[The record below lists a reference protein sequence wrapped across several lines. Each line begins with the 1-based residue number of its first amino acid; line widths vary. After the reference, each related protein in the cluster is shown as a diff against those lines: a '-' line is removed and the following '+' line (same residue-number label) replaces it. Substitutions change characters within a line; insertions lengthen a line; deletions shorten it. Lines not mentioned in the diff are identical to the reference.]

1 MAVCEILCVGTELLL
16 GDILNTNARFLSK
29 ELALMGI
36 SVLRQ
41 TTVGDNMQR
50 LCAAFNE
57 AASRSDIVVA
67 CGGLGPTA
75 DDITKEALAQV
86 LGLRLQKHEPTARA
100 IEQYFQRRGVPMP
113 RTNLKQALVP
123 EGADVFENR
132 NGSAPGI
139 GVKAAGKT
147 YVLLPGPP
155 RELEPMFR
163 DRVSAYLA
171 SYSDCVIISHAVKT
185 FGIGE
190 SLMAEKVADLL
201 ELENPTVA
209 PYAKD
214 AEAYL
219 RVTARAASREEAER
233 LCAPVIHE
241 IRRRL
246 GSKVYGV
253 DTENLQR
260 RVVELLQTKGLKV
273 AFAESCTGGYAA
285 KRITDIPG
293 SSAVFECGIVAYA
306 NAVKS
311 RLLGVKPGT
320 LKRFGAV
327 STQTAVEMAQGV
339 LRISEADIGVGIT
352 GIAGPQ
358 SDTGGKPAGL
368 CCIALAAKGAAARV
382 ETIETGRA
390 NDREYNRFAASS
402 KALDM
407 IRLYLEAAE

>member
-16 GDILNTNARFLSK
+16 GDILNTNSRFLSK

-36 SVLRQ
+36 SVLRH
-41 TTVGDNMQR
+41 TTVGDNMER
-50 LCAAFNE
+50 ICTAFRE
-57 AASRSDIVVA
+57 AGSRSDIVIA

-75 DDITKEALAQV
+75 DDITKEALAHV
-86 LGLRLQKHEPTARA
+86 LGLRLETHGPTAQS
-100 IEQYFQRRGVPMP
+100 IERYFQNRGIPMP
-113 RTNLKQALVP
+113 QTNLKQALVP

-139 GVKAAGKT
+139 GVKTGGKT
-147 YVLLPGPP
+147 FVLLPGPP

-163 DRVSAYLA
+163 NQVCDYLA
-171 SYSDCVIISHAVKT
+171 SYSDCVIISHTVKT
-185 FGIGE
+185 YGIGE
-190 SLMAEKVADLL
+190 SLMAEKVSDLL

-219 RVTARAASREEAER
+219 RVTARAATREEADK
-233 LCAPVIHE
+233 LCEPVIRE

-260 RVVELLQTKGLKV
+260 RVVELLQAKGLKA

-311 RLLGVKPGT
+311 QLLGVKPET
-320 LKRFGAV
+320 LRRFGAV
-327 STQTAVEMAQGV
+327 STQTAAEMAEGI
-339 LRISEADIGVGIT
+339 LRVSGADIGVGIT

-368 CCIALAAKGAAARV
+368 CYIALAVKAAGTRV
-382 ETIETGRA
+382 EKIETGRA
-390 NDREYNRFAASS
+390 ADREYNRFMASS

-407 IRLYLEAAE
+407 IRLYLENAE

>member
-16 GDILNTNARFLSK
+16 GDILNTNSRFLSR

-36 SVLRQ
+36 SVLRH
-41 TTVGDNMQR
+41 TTVGDNMKR
-50 LCAAFNE
+50 LCAALRE
-57 AASRSDIVVA
+57 ASLRSDIIIA
-67 CGGLGPTA
+67 SGGLGPTA
-75 DDITKEALAQV
+75 DDITKDALGLV
-86 LGLRLQKHEPTARA
+86 LGLRLETHAPTARA
-100 IEQYFQRRGVPMP
+100 IERYFQKRGIPMP
-113 RTNLKQALVP
+113 PTNLKQALVP
-123 EGADVFENR
+123 EGADVFENN

-139 GVKAAGKT
+139 GVKTGGKT
-147 YVLLPGPP
+147 FVLLPGPP
-155 RELEPMFR
+155 RELEPMFL
-163 DRVSAYLA
+163 DRVRDYLA

-185 FGIGE
+185 YGIGE
-190 SLMAEKVADLL
+190 SLMAEKVSDLL

-219 RVTARAASREEAER
+219 RVTARAATHEEAER
-233 LCAPVIHE
+233 LCEPVIRE

-246 GSKVYGV
+246 GSRVYGV

-260 RVVELLQTKGLKV
+260 RVVELLQAKGLKA

-293 SSAVFECGIVAYA
+293 SSAVFDCGIVAYA
-306 NAVKS
+306 NAVKIK
-311 RLLGVKPGT
+311 LLGVKPET

-327 STQTAVEMAQGV
+327 SEQTAAEMAQGILDV
-339 LRISEADIGVGIT
+339 SGADIGIGIT

-358 SDTGGKPAGL
+358 SDESGKPAGL
-368 CCIALAAKGAAARV
+368 CYIALAVKDADARV
-382 ETIETGRA
+382 EKIETGRV

>member
-16 GDILNTNARFLSK
+16 GDILNTNSRFLSR

-36 SVLRQ
+36 SVLRH
-41 TTVGDNMQR
+41 TTVGDNIKR
-50 LCAAFNE
+50 LCAALRE
-57 AASRSDIVVA
+57 ASSRSDIIIA
-67 CGGLGPTA
+67 SGGLGPTA
-75 DDITKEALAQV
+75 DDITKDALGLV
-86 LGLRLQKHEPTARA
+86 LGLPLETHAPTARA
-100 IEQYFQRRGVPMP
+100 IERYFQKRGIPMP
-113 RTNLKQALVP
+113 PTNLKQALVP
-123 EGADVFENR
+123 EGADVFENK

-139 GVKAAGKT
+139 GVKTGGKT
-147 YVLLPGPP
+147 FVLLPGPP
-155 RELEPMFR
+155 RELEPMFL
-163 DRVSAYLA
+163 DRVRDYLA

-185 FGIGE
+185 YGIGE
-190 SLMAEKVADLL
+190 SLMAEKVSDLL

-219 RVTARAASREEAER
+219 RVTARAATREEAER
-233 LCAPVIHE
+233 LCEPVIRE

-260 RVVELLQTKGLKV
+260 RVVELLQAKGLKA

-293 SSAVFECGIVAYA
+293 SSAVFDCGIVAYA
-306 NAVKS
+306 NAVKIK
-311 RLLGVKPGT
+311 LLGVKPET
-320 LKRFGAV
+320 LARFGAV
-327 STQTAVEMAQGV
+327 SEQTAAEMAQGILDV
-339 LRISEADIGVGIT
+339 SGADIGIGIT

-358 SDTGGKPAGL
+358 SDESGKPAGL
-368 CCIALAAKGAAARV
+368 CYIALAVKGAGARV
-382 ETIETGRA
+382 EKIETGRA

>member
-57 AASRSDIVVA
+57 AASRSDIVIA

-139 GVKAAGKT
+139 GVKDAGKT

-171 SYSDCVIISHAVKT
+171 SYSDCVII
-185 FGIGE
+185 
-190 SLMAEKVADLL
+190 
-201 ELENPTVA
+201 
-209 PYAKD
+209 
-214 AEAYL
+214 
-219 RVTARAASREEAER
+219 
-233 LCAPVIHE
+233 
-241 IRRRL
+241 
-246 GSKVYGV
+246 
-253 DTENLQR
+253 
-260 RVVELLQTKGLKV
+260 
-273 AFAESCTGGYAA
+273 
-285 KRITDIPG
+285 
-293 SSAVFECGIVAYA
+293 
-306 NAVKS
+306 
-311 RLLGVKPGT
+311 
-320 LKRFGAV
+320 
-327 STQTAVEMAQGV
+327 
-339 LRISEADIGVGIT
+339 
-352 GIAGPQ
+352 
-358 SDTGGKPAGL
+358 
-368 CCIALAAKGAAARV
+368 
-382 ETIETGRA
+382 
-390 NDREYNRFAASS
+390 
-402 KALDM
+402 
-407 IRLYLEAAE
+407 